1 MKSSKISSNI
11 HEANLTFEKKITKHT
26 AVSQTIILK
35 DEYNLEYIG
44 YMDSFIQEDKDNVNF
59 NIFLF
64 V

>member
-11 HEANLTFEKKITKHT
+11 HEANLTKKKITKHT